1 MPAANS
7 ARHAFFIDESALGL
21 GKGMAA
27 LRRDTIHA
35 GHPAI
40 PEVPLGSD
48 DVDWMPVVAARQL
61 IAIGRDKRVRS
72 RPAERQRI
80 IDSGLRYIW
89 IGGKRDES
97 SWDWMRRLTRHW
109 GALMALADGLGD
121 GPWIITLNQAGP
133 VVSYPSPNP

>member
-1 MPAANS
+1 MPAPNPAGF
-7 ARHAFFIDESALGL
+7 AFFVDESALGL

-40 PEVPLGSD
+40 PEVPLGAD
-48 DVDWMPVVAARQL
+48 DVDWMPVVAARHL

-89 IGGKRDES
+89 IGGKRDQS
-97 SWDWMRRLTRHW
+97 SWDWMRRLMRHW
-109 GALMALADGLGD
+109 DALMALADGLGD

-133 VVSYPSPNP
+133 VVSYP

>member
-1 MPAANS
+1 MPAAGY
-7 ARHAFFIDESALGL
+7 AFFVDESALGL

-35 GHPAI
+35 GHLGI
-40 PEVPLGSD
+40 PEVPLGCN
-48 DVDWMPVVAARQL
+48 DVDWMPVVAARRL

-97 SWDWMRRLTRHW
+97 SWDWMRRLTHHW
-109 GALMALADGLGD
+109 DALTALADELGD
-121 GPWIITLNQAGP
+121 GPWIITLNHAGP
-133 VVSYPSPNP
+133 VVNYPSPDP

>member
-1 MPAANS
+1 MPTPNAS
-7 ARHAFFIDESALGL
+7 GELFFVDESALGL

-27 LRRDTIHA
+27 LRRDTVHA

-40 PEVPLGSD
+40 PEVPLGTD
-48 DVDWMPVVAARQL
+48 DVEWMPVVARRGL
-61 IAIGRDKRVRS
+61 IAIGRDKKVRS

-97 SWDWMRRLTRHW
+97 SWDWMRRLTHHW
-109 GALMALADGLGD
+109 DSLMTVADQLGE
-121 GPWIITLNQAGP
+121 GPWMITLNQGGVTVTHP
-133 VVSYPSPNP
+133 ES